1 MNEEDASNRNSLQRR
16 EDASR
21 NEPPKER
28 PEEPEDLLATLFR
41 SGRVNAIMAWPILG
55 VLGLVLLESV
65 LDFDRLW
72 ILFVTTTGLIAVVPP
87 IAHRDWRV
95 MLPWEVLL
103 FALAP
108 VLVRGLFGGE
118 LGTFAYYLSIAGL
131 ALIVTVEL
139 HMFTRMRM
147 THWFAVAFVV
157 MATLASAAA
166 WAVVRWNADR
176 LLGTEFLSTP
186 GVTGEEANA
195 MLMIEFVWVT
205 LAGIVAGV
213 LFDAYF
219 KRRGR
224 LLGRRLRRVIRR

>member
-1 MNEEDASNRNSLQRR
+1 MQEDAGANPNSPGEART
-16 EDASR
+16 
-21 NEPPKER
+21 EPPDG
-28 PEEPEDLLATLFR
+28 PEDLLATLFR
-41 SGRVNAIMAWPILG
+41 SGRANAMFAWPLVS
-55 VLGLVLLESV
+55 VLGLVLVESF

-72 ILFVTTTGLIAVVPP
+72 ILFVTTIGLIVVIPP
-87 IAHRDWRV
+87 IAYRDWRV
-95 MLPWEVLL
+95 MLPWEVLML
-103 FALAP
+103 ALAP

-118 LGTFAYYLSIAGL
+118 LGTFAYYLSVAGL

-147 THWFAVAFVV
+147 THWFAVVFVV
-157 MATLASAAA
+157 MTTLASAAA

-186 GVTGEEANA
+186 SVTGEEANA
-195 MLMIEFVWVT
+195 MLMTEFVWVT

-224 LLGRRLRRVIRR
+224 LLGHRLRWVIQR

>member
-1 MNEEDASNRNSLQRR
+1 MKGDA
-16 EDASR
+16 ASDR
-21 NEPPKER
+21 DSPGETRTKPPAEPD
-28 PEEPEDLLATLFR
+28 DLLAALFR
-41 SGRVNAIMAWPILG
+41 SGRANALIAWPFVGI
-55 VLGLVLLESV
+55 LGLVLVESV

-72 ILFVTTTGLIAVVPP
+72 ILFVTTTGLIVVIPP
-87 IAHRDWRV
+87 IAYRDWRV

-103 FALAP
+103 LALAP

-147 THWFAVAFVV
+147 THWFAVVFVV

-166 WAVVRWNADR
+166 WAVIRWNADR

-186 GVTGEEANA
+186 GITGEEANA
-195 MLMIEFVWVT
+195 ILMAEFVWVT
-205 LAGIVAGV
+205 LAGIAAGL